1 MLKGRLV
8 VQYFIDFCS
17 TLVLHEGIVLIYFED
32 VVLGKKRVNYNA
44 GRRLFTGM
52 VPGTSTVPVL
62 VP

>member
-17 TLVLHEGIVLIYFED
+17 TSVLHEGIVLIYFEN

-44 GRRLFTGM
+44 G
-52 VPGTSTVPVL
+52 
-62 VP
+62 